1 MEERFATGSRTSCV
15 KPVAMSAGPKVLSL
29 RDGALMSEVR
39 KLAAILVADVVG
51 YSRLAGADEE
61 GTLARL
67 RALWSDLLDPA
78 IAARRGRV
86 VKRTGDGAIAA
97 FQSVVDAVRSA
108 LEIQSAMAGCN
119 GEAAE
124 DRRILMRIGVHL
136 GDVVEEADGD
146 LMGDGVNV
154 AARLEG
160 VAAPGGICLSEDAWR
175 QVKGRIDLPA
185 EDLGP
190 VRLKNIAEPIR
201 VFALAVDGQP
211 SRKALAPP
219 AEAAPRLSIV
229 VLPFLNLG
237 GGAEQDHFVDGITES
252 LTSDLSRISGAF
264 VIARNTAFTYKGKA
278 VDVKQIG
285 RDLAVRSVLEGSVQR
300 SGARMRVS
308 VQLIDA
314 GTGSH
319 LWSERFD
326 KPVADLFDMQDEIVS
341 RLANRLG
348 QELAVAE
355 ARRAEGAVNPDSMDH
370 YFLGL
375 GLYHRNG
382 AQFLHQARQH
392 FDRAL
397 ELDPDNAE
405 ALVRRAWVEVSFV
418 VAWLPEDRVERLNL
432 AEADLRKALR
442 LRPGSAAAHAALGVL
457 FMNSGRAELGIVECE
472 RALALDRN
480 LATAHAWIGMGKYYS
495 GRGEETEEHV
505 LQALRISPRDA
516 YASAWMAF
524 AAFAKFGEGKERGGG
539 LLGEPLDR
547 REPRLHDLSFRS
559 RRRARGPRAHGGS
572 ARSGPRR
579 ARPQPDLHHRPL
591 PGLPVERQS
600 PLPCRPRAHP
610 RHPARG
616 GRA

>member
-1 MEERFATGSRTSCV
+1 MAET
-15 KPVAMSAGPKVLSL
+15 
-29 RDGALMSEVR
+29 R
-39 KLAAILVADVVG
+39 KIAAILVADIVG

-61 GTLARL
+61 RTLARL
-67 RALWSDLLDPA
+67 RALRSDLFDPT
-78 IAARRGRV
+78 IAVHHGRI
-86 VKRTGDGAIAA
+86 VKRTGDGALVE
-97 FQSVVDAVRSA
+97 FRSVVDAVRCA
-108 LEIQSAMAGCN
+108 IEVQNGMVERNAGLP
-119 GEAAE
+119 E
-124 DRRILMRIGVHL
+124 DRRIEFRIGVHL
-136 GDVVEEADGD
+136 GDVVEEADDD

-175 QVKGRIDLPA
+175 QVKGRIDRPA

-190 VRLKNIAEPIR
+190 IPLKNIAEPIR
-201 VFALAVDGQP
+201 VFALAVDGQSTP
-211 SRKALAPP
+211 RAPAPP

-237 GGAEQDHFVDGITES
+237 GGPEQDHFVDGITES

-278 VDVKQIG
+278 VDVREIG
-285 RDLAVRSVLEGSVQR
+285 RDLNVRYVLEGSVQR

-355 ARRAEGAVNPDSMDH
+355 ARRAEGVVNPNSMDH

-375 GLYHRNG
+375 ALYHRNG
-382 AQFLHQARQH
+382 AEFLHQARAH

-397 ELDPDNAE
+397 ELDPDNVD
-405 ALVRRAWVEVSFV
+405 ALVRRAWVEVTFV
-418 VAWLPEDRVERLNL
+418 VAWLPEDRAERLNL

-457 FMNSGRAELGIVECE
+457 HMNSGRAELGIVECE

-495 GRGEETEEHV
+495 GRGEETEGHI

-524 AAFAKFGEGKERGGG
+524 AGFAKFGEGKDEEAAAWASRSIDMSPDFMTSHFLLAAALTG
-539 LLGEPLDR
+539 LGRMAEAREAVRAGLDLNPSFTIAR
-547 REPRLHDLSFRS
+547 YRASPSSDNPRYLAGL
-559 RRRARGPRAHGGS
+559 ARILDALRKAGV
-572 ARSGPRR
+572 
-579 ARPQPDLHHRPL
+579 PD
-591 PGLPVERQS
+591 G
-600 PLPCRPRAHP
+600 
-610 RHPARG
+610 
-616 GRA
+616 

>member
-1 MEERFATGSRTSCV
+1 
-15 KPVAMSAGPKVLSL
+15 
-29 RDGALMSEVR
+29 MSEVR
-39 KLAAILVADVVG
+39 KLAAILVADIVG
-51 YSRLAGADEE
+51 YSNLARADEE

-108 LEIQSAMAGCN
+108 LEIQGAMAGRN
-119 GEAAE
+119 EGVAE
-124 DRRILMRIGVHL
+124 DRRILMRVGVHL

-160 VAAPGGICLSEDAWR
+160 VATPGGICLSEDAWR

-201 VFALAVDGQP
+201 VFALAAHGQASP
-211 SRKALAPP
+211 NALAPP
-219 AEAAPRLSIV
+219 AEAAAPRLSIV

-237 GGAEQDHFVDGITES
+237 GGPEQEDFVDGITES

-264 VIARNTAFTYKGKA
+264 VIARNTAFTYKRKA

-285 RDLAVRSVLEGSVQR
+285 RELNVRYVLEGSVQR
-300 SGARMRVS
+300 GGNRMRVS

-314 GTGSH
+314 RAGSH

-355 ARRAEGAVNPDSMDH
+355 ARRAEGAANPDSMDH

-382 AQFLHQARQH
+382 LEFLHQARTH

-397 ELDPDNAE
+397 ELDPDNVD
-405 ALVRRAWVEVSFV
+405 ALVRRAWVEVTLAA
-418 VAWLPEDRVERLNL
+418 AWLPDDRAERLDS

-442 LRPGSAAAHAALGVL
+442 LRPGSAPAHAALGVL
-457 FMNSGRAELGIVECE
+457 YINSNRVELGLVECE
-472 RALALDRN
+472 RALAIDRN
-480 LATAHAWIGMGKYYS
+480 LATAHGWIGMGKFYM
-495 GRGEETEEHV
+495 GRDEETEGHILE
-505 LQALRISPRDA
+505 ALRISPRDA
-516 YASAWMAF
+516 YASAWMVF
-524 AAFAKFGEGKERGGG
+524 AAFGKLGEGKDEEAVAWASRAIEASPGFMSSYFLLAAALVRLGRIAEARETVRAG
-539 LLGEPLDR
+539 LALNPAFTIARYRASPSSNNPRYLAGVARILDAL
-547 REPRLHDLSFRS
+547 REAGVPED
-559 RRRARGPRAHGGS
+559 
-572 ARSGPRR
+572 
-579 ARPQPDLHHRPL
+579 
-591 PGLPVERQS
+591 
-600 PLPCRPRAHP
+600 
-610 RHPARG
+610 
-616 GRA
+616 

>member
-1 MEERFATGSRTSCV
+1 M
-15 KPVAMSAGPKVLSL
+15 P
-29 RDGALMSEVR
+29 EVR

-51 YSRLAGADEE
+51 YSRLARADEE
-61 GTLARL
+61 GTLANL

-108 LEIQSAMAGCN
+108 VEIQAAMAGRN
-119 GEAAE
+119 EGAVD
-124 DRRILMRIGVHL
+124 DRSMLLRIGVHL
-136 GDVVEEADGD
+136 GDVMEEADGD

-175 QVKGRIDLPA
+175 QVKGRLELSA

-190 VRLKNIAEPIR
+190 VELKNIPEPIR
-201 VFALAVDGQP
+201 VFSVAAGAP
-211 SRKALAPP
+211 SHARAAAPAQ
-219 AEAAPRLSIV
+219 AEAPRLSIV

-237 GGAEQDHFVDGITES
+237 GGAEQDYFADGITES
-252 LTSDLSRISGAF
+252 LTSDLSRIPGAF

-285 RDLAVRSVLEGSVQR
+285 RDLNVRYVLEGSVQR
-300 SGARMRVS
+300 GGNRVRVS

-314 GTGSH
+314 ETRSH
-319 LWSERFD
+319 LWGERFD
-326 KPVADLFDMQDEIVS
+326 KPLADLFDMQDEIVS

-348 QELAVAE
+348 QELADAE
-355 ARRAEGAVNPDSMDH
+355 ARRAEGAANPDSMDH

-382 AQFLHQARQH
+382 AEFLHQARKH

-397 ELDPDNAE
+397 ELDPDNAD
-405 ALVRRAWVEVSFV
+405 ALVRRAWVEVTFV

-442 LRPGSAAAHAALGVL
+442 LKAGSADAHAALGVL
-457 FMNSGRAELGIVECE
+457 LMNSGRAGLGVVECE

-495 GRGEETEEHV
+495 GRPEETEGHI

-516 YASAWMAF
+516 YASAWMVF
-524 AAFAKFGEGKERGGG
+524 AAFAKFGEGKDEEAAQWASRSIDASPDFMTSHFVLAAALVG
-539 LLGEPLDR
+539 LGRMTEAREAVRAGLNLNPTFTIARYRASPSSDNPRYLAALTRILDALR
-547 REPRLHDLSFRS
+547 KAGVPE
-559 RRRARGPRAHGGS
+559 G
-572 ARSGPRR
+572 
-579 ARPQPDLHHRPL
+579 
-591 PGLPVERQS
+591 
-600 PLPCRPRAHP
+600 
-610 RHPARG
+610 
-616 GRA
+616 

>member
-1 MEERFATGSRTSCV
+1 MAET
-15 KPVAMSAGPKVLSL
+15 
-29 RDGALMSEVR
+29 R
-39 KLAAILVADVVG
+39 KIAAILVADIVG

-61 GTLARL
+61 RTLARL
-67 RALWSDLLDPA
+67 RALRSDLFDPT
-78 IAARRGRV
+78 IAVHHGRI
-86 VKRTGDGAIAA
+86 VKRTGDGALVE
-97 FQSVVDAVRSA
+97 FRSVVDAVRCA
-108 LEIQSAMAGCN
+108 VEVQKGMVERNAGLP
-119 GEAAE
+119 E
-124 DRRILMRIGVHL
+124 DRRIEFRIGVHL
-136 GDVVEEADGD
+136 GDVVEEADDD

-190 VRLKNIAEPIR
+190 IPLKNIAEPIR
-201 VFALAVDGQP
+201 VFALAVDGQSSP
-211 SRKALAPP
+211 KAPAPP

-237 GGAEQDHFVDGITES
+237 GGPEQDHFVDGITES

-278 VDVKQIG
+278 VDVREIG
-285 RDLAVRSVLEGSVQR
+285 RDLNVRYVLEGSVQR
-300 SGARMRVS
+300 GGARMRVS

-355 ARRAEGAVNPDSMDH
+355 ARRAEGVVNPNSMDH

-375 GLYHRNG
+375 ALYHRNG
-382 AQFLHQARQH
+382 AEFLHQAREH

-397 ELDPDNAE
+397 ELDPDNVD

-418 VAWLPEDRVERLNL
+418 VAWLPEDRARAAEPGRSRSPQGPA
-432 AEADLRKALR
+432 AEAGKRGGACGARRALHEQRPRRTRHRRMRTRARPRPEFGDRSCVDRHGKVLFRPRGRDGGTHSAGAQDQPARR
-442 LRPGSAAAHAALGVL
+442 LRQ
-457 FMNSGRAELGIVECE
+457 R
-472 RALALDRN
+472 LDGLRR
-480 LATAHAWIGMGKYYS
+480 LREIR
-495 GRGEETEEHV
+495 RG
-505 LQALRISPRDA
+505 Q
-516 YASAWMAF
+516 
-524 AAFAKFGEGKERGGG
+524 GRGGG
-539 LLGEPLDR
+539 RLGEPLDR
-547 REPRLHDLSFRS
+547 HEPRLHDLPFPS
-559 RRRARGPRAHGGS
+559 RRRVRGPRTHGGS
-572 ARSGPRR
+572 ARSRPCR

-591 PGLPVERQS
+591 PGLPVQRQS
-600 PLPCRPRAHP
+600 PLPRRPRAHP
-610 RHPARG
+610 RRPTQ
-616 GRA
+616 GRRA